1 MTTDIDAA
9 ELHRRLSVLDTHLA
23 GSAGLFDR
31 YLPLELGPPA
41 ESAALESTERAL
53 GVELPAPLRGF
64 LLEHAGSGRFG
75 YLLRSEHEADRDAD
89 YGGAD
94 GGFELLDPERMR
106 RDHARIR
113 RTTLGPGESWPFVP
127 FVKDPNEA
135 TWLCVVRTPEGDRI
149 AHVFHDEAVE
159 EAERWSLD
167 GFFDAWS
174 AAGFRTGPRWEDQPD
189 AIVERFREALGI
201 VEPVDPE

>member
-1 MTTDIDAA
+1 MGLNPAQAKAVARGTQTLPNEPFMGKGETMTDPMSLTF
-9 ELHRRLSVLDTHLA
+9 LGGA
-23 GSAGLFDR
+23 GTVTGSK
-31 YLPLELGPPA
+31 
-41 ESAALESTERAL
+41 
-53 GVELPAPLRGF
+53 F

-75 YLLRSEHEADRDAD
+75 YLLRSEHEADWDAD